1 MNVYK
6 KPETEIVLC
15 TELDSIMQFNKLSRA
30 NIVVEPGNAVD
41 PWDSHAGLSEF
52 NNIWDEEEEEEDNDF
67 RKLKDK

>member
-15 TELDSIMQFNKLSRA
+15 NELDSIMFKLSRA

>member
-15 TELDSIMQFNKLSRA
+15 TELDSIMQFRLSRT

-52 NNIWDEEEEEEDNDF
+52 NNLWDEEEEEDNDF
-67 RKLKDK
+67 RKQKDI